1 MNPLANNLMSMLQ
14 AFNQFRQQ
22 MVGQDPKAI
31 VQQLINEGKMTQEQ
45 LEDLKRQAAQ
55 MRGMLGVR

>member
-1 MNPLANNLMSMLQ
+1 MNPLANNPMSMLQ